1 MYAALEDPPSHL
13 LTTGKTLKRCH
24 DNGTLSWWTPLKR
37 CCCVNPSQVSQTV
50 QTPQQ
55 GSNMGRTAES
65 RDDVSNDDRV
75 CMCAFVWVCTISCVW
90 LFCDCM
96 DCCQAPLPM
105 EFSKQEYQNG
115 FPFPPPGDLPNPG
128 IKLASLV
135 PPVLAGRFFTTST
148 TWELE
153 EQNHQF
159 VWLSCKHSVP
169 PTLQQATIN
178 PCLC

>member
-1 MYAALEDPPSHL
+1 MYAALEDLPSHL
-13 LTTGKTLKRCH
+13 LTMGKTLKRCH

-55 GSNMGRTAES
+55 GSNKGRTAES

-75 CMCAFVWVCTISCVW
+75 CMCAFVWVCMISCVW
-90 LFCDCM
+90 FFCDRM

-105 EFSKQEYQNG
+105 EFSKQEHQNG

-128 IKLASLV
+128 IEPTSPALQVDSL
-135 PPVLAGRFFTTST
+135 P
-148 TWELE
+148 
-153 EQNHQF
+153 
-159 VWLSCKHSVP
+159 LS
-169 PTLQQATIN
+169 N
-178 PCLC
+178 